1 MKRKAFISYA
11 MQDSEQ
17 YVLTLL
23 SDLLRS
29 ENFIIDSSF
38 DDYSHLVSQS
48 AFKKIN
54 ESSLFIGLITEYGN
68 RNKNVFNEWKLAVEK
83 RIPSLLLVE
92 DTVNINHELSN
103 HPNVLIFNRHYP
115 QSGVNKITAQISKAK
130 NLADK
135 KNNENAL
142 GWILGGAAALA
153 IISLL
158 SSDD

>member
-23 SDLLRS
+23 ADLLRA
-29 ENFIIDSSF
+29 ENFQLESSF
-38 DDYSHLVSQS
+38 DHYSNIVSPTVYR
-48 AFKKIN
+48 KIN

-68 RNKNVFNEWKLAVEK
+68 RNKNVFNEWKVAIGK
-83 RIPSLLLVE
+83 KIPSLLLVE
-92 DTVNINHELSN
+92 DTVHINQRLAK
-103 HPNVLIFNRHYP
+103 HPNVLIFNRNYP
-115 QSGVNKITAQISKAK
+115 QTGFIKVRNQVENAK
-130 NLADK
+130 KLVDR

-153 IISLL
+153 IIGLL
-158 SSDD
+158 SDE

>member
-23 SDLLRS
+23 SDLLRA
-29 ENFIIDSSF
+29 ENFQIDSSF
-38 DDYSHLVSQS
+38 DSYSNIVSQT
-48 AFKKIN
+48 AFKKIT
-54 ESSLFIGLITEYGN
+54 ESSLFIGLITEFGN
-68 RNKNVFNEWKLAVEK
+68 RNDNVFREWKLAVNK
-83 RIPSLLLVE
+83 RIPSILLIE
-92 DTVNINHELSN
+92 DSVNINNQLAN

-115 QSGVNKITAQISKAK
+115 QTGVNKIRNQIENSKR
-130 NLADK
+130 LVEK

-142 GWILGGAAALA
+142 GWILGGAAAIA

-158 SSDD
+158 SSD

>member
-1 MKRKAFISYA
+1 

-23 SDLLRS
+23 SDLLRK
-29 ENFIIDSSF
+29 ENFQIDSSF
-38 DDYSHLVSQS
+38 DNYSNIISQS
-48 AFKKIN
+48 AFKKIT

-68 RNKNVFNEWKLAVEK
+68 RNHNVFKEWKLAVEK
-83 RIPSLLLVE
+83 RIPSILLIE
-92 DTVNINHELSN
+92 DTVPINEQLAI

-115 QSGVNKITAQISKAK
+115 QKGLNKVQKQIENAK
-130 NLADK
+130 RLVDK
-135 KNNENAL
+135 KRNENAL

-158 SSDD
+158 ASDD